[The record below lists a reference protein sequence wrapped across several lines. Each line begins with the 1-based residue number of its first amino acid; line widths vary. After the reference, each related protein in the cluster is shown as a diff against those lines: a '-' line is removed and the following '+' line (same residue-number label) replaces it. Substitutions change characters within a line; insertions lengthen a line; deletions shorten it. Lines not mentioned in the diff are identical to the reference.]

1 MYPYLLYNCLSYSGT
16 FNVHLHRIIILQK
29 RAIRNISGASFHAHT
44 EPLFA
49 LHNILKFEDICR
61 LSVGLYVFDHREI
74 FLPVNHNYNTR
85 NSSNMQVARSRLTIT
100 KNSINVIGPNVWNS
114 IPVDI
119 QNSITRES
127 FKFKYK
133 LLLLSFY
140 ETNTEVEDVR
150 SLVGSA
156 DVSIAL
162 Q

>member
-1 MYPYLLYNCLSYSGT
+1 
-16 FNVHLHRIIILQK
+16 
-29 RAIRNISGASFHAHT
+29 
-44 EPLFA
+44 
-49 LHNILKFEDICR
+49 
-61 LSVGLYVFDHREI
+61 
-74 FLPVNHNYNTR
+74 
-85 NSSNMQVARSRLTIT
+85 MQVARSRLTIT